1 MADLLGGLFGK
12 KKEETSD
19 EPTIEQKRPR
29 PLTITIGK
37 GSSGYGPK
45 QVGSYALTPLGKQK
59 VRNLEENDPNFL
71 ILATIEEQGASSL
84 GEIST
89 KTNMSTVKCNTLI
102 NGRYG
107 LVAAGCL
114 KKVGSEG
121 E

>member
-12 KKEETSD
+12 KKREEAD
-19 EPTIEQKRPR
+19 EIVESKPAR

-37 GSSGYGPK
+37 GSSGYGVK
-45 QVGSYALTPLGKQK
+45 QVGSYSLTPLGKQK
-59 VRNLEENDPNFL
+59 VRNLEDSDPNFL
-71 ILATIEEQGASSL
+71 ILATVEEQGASSL

-89 KTNMSTVKCNTLI
+89 KTGMSTVKCNTLI

-114 KKVGSEG
+114 KKVGPTG